1 MILCCHYKPIPSQ
14 DSSCFTCVLH
24 SIDPKSIQK
33 TIVQT
38 IENFQLGACTLHLHL
53 LFYLLYLSGMGR
65 RCRQYM
71 VSPYCGR
78 LQQQRRPFF
87 LSDRHL
93 SSHHLCSQQTT
104 ANNQNCQQVILFHSH
119 VPPRSSSSST
129 TLSLAKALL
138 MTTTKKNINKTWENR
153 T

>member
-78 LQQQRRPFF
+78 PLQQRSPFF

-93 SSHHLCSQQTT
+93 SSHHLCRLRSSP
-104 ANNQNCQQVILFHSH
+104 NFQQVTLFHLHAPASST
-119 VPPRSSSSST
+119 SSSMT
-129 TLSLAKALL
+129 KLLLVKALL
-138 MTTTKKNINKTWENR
+138 MTTTTNNYSGRKNK
-153 T
+153 